1 MSAYLLPMIAAVI
14 RPIKPTGRSVRRRV
28 NAPRRPA
35 CLPKRCKNRL
45 RSRRFERHIDCCG
58 VFIAK
63 EDFLPALPS
72 IYRTEDAALLV
83 RPVGMTQC
91 SDENFVCIPRVH
103 YDSPDLSRILQ
114 PDVRPCLAAVR
125 GLVHPIPVGNR
136 GTHVGFAGAHV

>member
-35 CLPKRCKNRL
+35 CLPKRCKNRF
-45 RSRRFERHIDCCG
+45 RIPRFERHIDCSG

-103 YDSPDLSRILQ
+103 YDWPDLLRLLLPLYSR
-114 PDVRPCLAAVR
+114 VLAAVP
-125 GLVHPIPVGNR
+125 GLANLDP
-136 GTHVGFAGAHV
+136 